1 VIYREDNT
9 EGYSAAALAEL
20 NRRWAERFAAIL
32 RCIDEGVAELPESL
46 YPPGGDGDRG
56 STWTAAENPP
66 ADHSA
71 FVRELTALCRA
82 HGVTLDLRAGDG
94 CPPEVA
100 SAVRDADVEIV
111 LRPIDPGE
119 LGEWTETNSGA
130 VYWPIRE

>member
-1 VIYREDNT
+1 VIADAT
-9 EGYSAAALAEL
+9 
-20 NRRWAERFAAIL
+20 
-32 RCIDEGVAELPESL
+32 
-46 YPPGGDGDRG
+46 
-56 STWTAAENPP
+56 TP

-82 HGVTLDLRAGDG
+82 YGVTLDLRAGDG

-111 LRPIDPGE
+111 LRPIDPSD

-130 VYWPIRE
+130 VYWPIRERLFSLRTTKGIPP